1 MSAIQSNL
9 SKTAKSSMVQD
20 KKEKKVLTDDELI
33 RLLRIDVDSGLYPSS
48 QGSQALLRSYDA
60 LFERLEACEEAARQ
74 SLLDA
79 KDETFERE
87 IASND

>member
-33 RLLRIDVDSGLYPSS
+33 RLLRIDIDSGLYPSS

-60 LFERLEACEEAARQ
+60 IFERLEACEEHARTAI
-74 SLLDA
+74 SDLEVEA
-79 KDETFERE
+79 KNNHD
-87 IASND
+87 